1 MSAHPIRG
9 PRFHTA
15 WVALLLSSAAPLS
28 AQQLDS
34 SAAAPPLFTRGDAVA
49 AAGVTAATAAFLPL
63 DERIARSLQR
73 PVLQNNRALRRTATG
88 FRLLGSPGVLL
99 MSGTFYVAGRV
110 SHTRGLAAAGLHG
123 AEAIVLAE
131 VAGGLIK
138 WTSGRARPFAV
149 GDSLP
154 HEFQFLRGMRKGYD
168 YSSFPSGHTIAGF
181 AAAAAFTSE
190 AARSWPHSGWL
201 IGPVLYGSAS
211 LVGLSRM
218 YNDQHWAS
226 DVVFGAGL
234 GTFVGIKVDQYTHNH
249 SRNRLD
255 RWLLSATITPAPDG
269 GNRLVLSV
277 MPSSSPFV
285 WRSTNHR

>member
-1 MSAHPIRG
+1 MRSWRVISAC
-9 PRFHTA
+9 T
-15 WVALLLSSAAPLS
+15 ALLLSGTAPAL
-28 AQQLDS
+28 AQQTDTTT
-34 SAAAPPLFTRGDAVA
+34 AAPPQLFTRGDAVA
-49 AAGVTAATAAFLPL
+49 AAGIGVATVAFLPL

-73 PVLQNNRALRRTATG
+73 PVLQNNMTLRRTATG

-99 MSGTFYVAGRV
+99 IGGTFYVVGRV
-110 SHTRGLAAAGLHG
+110 SHARGLAAAGLHG
-123 AEAIVLAE
+123 TEAIVLAE

-138 WTSGRARPFAV
+138 WTTGRARPFAV

-154 HEFQFLRGMRKGYD
+154 HDFQFLRGLRKGYA

-190 AARSWPHSGWL
+190 ATRAWPHSGWL

-218 YNDQHWAS
+218 YNNQHWAS
-226 DVVFGAGL
+226 DVVLGAGL
-234 GTFVGIKVDQYTHNH
+234 GTFVGIKVVQYAHNH

-255 RWLLSATITPAPDG
+255 RWLLSVTITPAPG
-269 GNRLVLSV
+269 GGHRTVLAL
-277 MPSSSPFV
+277 MPSSINP
-285 WRSTNHR
+285 RSFAR

>member
-1 MSAHPIRG
+1 MSAHPMRG
-9 PRFHTA
+9 WRFHTA
-15 WVALLLSSAAPLS
+15 CVALMLSSAAPVL

-34 SAAAPPLFTRGDAVA
+34 SAAPPPLFTGGDAVA
-49 AAGVTAATAAFLPL
+49 AAGVAAATAAFLPL

-73 PVLQNNRALRRTATG
+73 PVLQNNTTLRRTATG

-99 MSGTFYVAGRV
+99 ISGTFYVVGRV

-138 WTSGRARPFAV
+138 WTTGRARPFEV

-154 HEFQFLRGMRKGYD
+154 HDFQFLRGLRKGYA

-190 AARSWPHSGWL
+190 ATRSWPHSGWL
-201 IGPVLYGSAS
+201 IGPVLYGSAG

-234 GTFVGIKVDQYTHNH
+234 GAFVGIKVVQYTHNH

-255 RWLLSATITPAPDG
+255 RWLLSATITPAPG
-269 GNRLVLSV
+269 GGHRLAVSV
-277 MPSSSPFV
+277 MPSSLDPR
-285 WRSTNHR
+285 WRSPSQR

>member
-1 MSAHPIRG
+1 
-9 PRFHTA
+9 
-15 WVALLLSSAAPLS
+15 
-28 AQQLDS
+28 
-34 SAAAPPLFTRGDAVA
+34 
-49 AAGVTAATAAFLPL
+49 
-63 DERIARSLQR
+63 
-73 PVLQNNRALRRTATG
+73 
-88 FRLLGSPGVLL
+88 
-99 MSGTFYVAGRV
+99 
-110 SHTRGLAAAGLHG
+110 LAAAGLHG

-138 WTSGRARPFAV
+138 WTTGRARPVEV

-154 HEFQFLRGMRKGYD
+154 HDFQFLRGLRKGYA

-190 AARSWPHSGWL
+190 ATRSWPHSGWL

-234 GTFVGIKVDQYTHNH
+234 GTFVGIKVVQYTHNH

-255 RWLLSATITPAPDG
+255 RWLLSATITPAPG
-269 GNRLVLSV
+269 GGHRLALSV
-277 MPSSSPFV
+277 MPSSLDPR
-285 WRSTNHR
+285 WRSPSQR